1 MQQIQLIQ
9 ISPEELSNLI
19 SEAVTQAIQTL
30 STELQIAISK
40 PHEKEVM
47 TRIEVAKFLCV
58 SLVAI
63 HDWTNKGILKQY
75 KLGRRVYF
83 NRSEIMQTLYDSNR
97 RKI

>member
-9 ISPEELSNLI
+9 ISPEQLSTLI
-19 SEAVTQAIQTL
+19 SEAVSQAVQTL

-47 TRIEVAKFLCV
+47 TRIEVSEFLNV

-63 HDWTNKGILKQY
+63 HDWTKSGILKRY
-75 KLGRRVYF
+75 KLGRRSYY
-83 NRSEIMQTLYDSNR
+83 NRSEIMQTLYNSNR
-97 RKI
+97 F